1 LDFTQVNKSARGK
14 LLRTKVKEAKKIG
27 AAETKA
33 KVAAEI
39 KVKSKHILDEI
50 KLRLAKSFDN
60 LDLLELAAV
69 LASTYVIH
77 GIILTTKELFERVE
91 NISKGLQLISNTP
104 DWVNFLP
111 FIDTPLGWTANIPF
125 LLNELW
131 NILNESELDQKRKE
145 EIVEGAKTILEKPQS
160 DDLMLWAISFVI
172 AYYVQKHGIT
182 NIFSSI
188 QAFLGIKPV

>member
-1 LDFTQVNKSARGK
+1 VNKSARGK

-60 LDLLELAAV
+60 LDLLEVSAV
-69 LASTYVIH
+69 LAGTYVIH
-77 GIILTTKELFERVE
+77 SIILTTAELFERAE
-91 NISKGLQLISNTP
+91 NISKGLQVISNTP
-104 DWVNFLP
+104 DWVNLLP
-111 FIDTPLGWTANIPF
+111 FANTPLGWTSNIPF
-125 LLNELW
+125 LIGELW
-131 NILNESELDQKRKE
+131 TLLNKGDLPTERKE
-145 EIVEGAKTILEKPQS
+145 EIIDGVKTILETPEGDS
-160 DDLMLWAISFVI
+160 PMLWAISFII

-182 NIFSSI
+182 NIFGTI
-188 QAFLGIKPV
+188 QSFLGIKAA